1 MQKGSTDPLP
11 IDDHLG
17 GIVTRLRE
25 HRAVVVTAA
34 PGAGKTTRVP
44 PALVDDGRVLLLQP
58 RRVAARAIARRIA
71 DEQGWT
77 PGREV
82 GWHVRFD
89 RLESRETRLLV
100 ATEGILTAR
109 LLQDP
114 LLSEFRTIVLDE
126 FHERSIHADI
136 GLAMAK
142 QAWIA
147 RDDLRLVVMS
157 ATLDASAVSAFLGG
171 CPVVDVPGR
180 LFPVDITYRP
190 AASVEDVAVDEAR
203 TADGAVLVFLPG
215 AREIAQAAARI
226 VSRVGPGVDV
236 LELHGG
242 LDADRQDAA
251 LTPTGRPRVILA
263 TNIAETTLTVPDV
276 RVVVDAGWQKVARYD
291 ADRGIDRLDT
301 ERVSRDAADQRAGRA
316 GRVAAGRAIR
326 LWDPH
331 ARLAPHRQPDI
342 ARVDLATPALDLL
355 AWGADPRSFDW
366 FEAPRADMLAAA
378 IELLRRLGAVDA
390 DTRLT
395 TSGRQLQRLPLHPR
409 LARLLVAAGGAP
421 EAARAVAL
429 LSERRRTPVAALATS
444 CDLWAAAHEP
454 MLPSVA
460 RIARDVRASVT
471 SVLASP
477 AREAIGEEEFRRA
490 VLAGYPDRVGRRRAP
505 GGDRVQLASGTGAK
519 LGRES
524 GVVNH
529 EFIVAIDAGA
539 NSADPSGEAI
549 IRMACGIERD
559 WIAPTSVTV
568 EHSFDEAAGLVR
580 ARRVARYDA
589 IVLSATDTEV
599 DAEAA
604 GNLLTQAMLD
614 RGPDDADRLLLAR
627 CAVAGVPTTFEAL
640 AREAAPHA
648 RRIADVNLVAAL
660 PPQVAQRL
668 ARDAPVDLPL
678 PSGRRAKLDYRDHGR
693 VVAAVKLQELFG
705 LADSPRIGPSRVP
718 VTFELLA
725 PNGRPVQVTSDLRSF
740 WTTGYQ
746 EVRGELRARY
756 PRHPWPEDPWTAQP
770 THRTVRRS

>member
-17 GIVTRLRE
+17 GIVARLRQ

-71 DEQGWT
+71 EERGWAI
-77 PGREV
+77 GREV

-89 RLESRETRLLV
+89 RVESHETRLLV

-114 LLSEFRTIVLDE
+114 LLSDFRTIVLDE

-136 GLAMAK
+136 GLAMVK

-157 ATLDASAVSAFLGG
+157 ATLDASAVSTFLGG
-171 CPVVDVPGR
+171 CPVIDVPGR
-180 LFPVDITYRP
+180 LFPVDITYR
-190 AASVEDVAVDEAR
+190 ASAMVEDVAVEEAR
-203 TADGAVLVFLPG
+203 ATDGAVLVFLPG

-226 VSRVGPGVDV
+226 VPRVGPGVDV

-251 LTPTGRPRVILA
+251 LTPSGRPRVILA

-366 FEAPRADMLAAA
+366 FEVPRADKLTAA
-378 IELLRRLGAVDA
+378 IELLRRLGAVD
-390 DTRLT
+390 TGGRLT
-395 TSGRQLQRLPLHPR
+395 ASGRQLQRLPLHPR

-429 LSERRRTPVAALATS
+429 LSERRRTPVAPPATS

-454 MLPSVA
+454 MPPQVA
-460 RIARDVRASVT
+460 RIERDVRASVA
-471 SVLASP
+471 SVSTASVR
-477 AREAIGEEEFRRA
+477 ASIGEDEFRRA
-490 VLAGYPDRVGRRRAP
+490 VLAGYPDRVGRRRTA

-524 GVVNH
+524 GVFNH
-529 EFIVAIDAGA
+529 EYIVAIDAGA
-539 NSADPSGEAI
+539 HSADPSGEAI
-549 IRMACGIERD
+549 VRMACGIERD
-559 WIAPTSVTV
+559 WLAPTSVTV
-568 EHSFDEAAGLVR
+568 EHSFDPGAGIVR

-589 IVLSATDTEV
+589 IVLSATDTQV
-599 DAEAA
+599 DVVEA

-614 RGPDDADRLLLAR
+614 RGPGDADRHLLTR
-627 CAVAGVPTTFEAL
+627 CVVAGMPTTFEAL
-640 AREAAPHA
+640 VREAAPRA
-648 RRIADVNLVAAL
+648 QRLGDVNLAAAL

-668 ARDAPVDLPL
+668 ARDAPVDLLL
-678 PSGRRAKLDYRDHGR
+678 PSGRRATLDYRDPGR
-693 VVAAVKLQELFG
+693 VVVAVKLQELFG

-740 WTTGYQ
+740 WTTGYR

-756 PRHPWPEDPWTAQP
+756 PRHPWPEDPWTAEP
-770 THRTVRRS
+770 THRTIRRT